1 MNFRTIASSA
11 AIGIALFAATPG
23 IAAQE
28 TSCTSKLAKLSATQK
43 TFEAQLAS
51 IPQNLTI
58 DGEKKPN
65 RLYEQIMLENISAL
79 AEISQLRQECAQ
91 NASTF
96 QTSKPQQINHLRAEI
111 AALKNLVADLAL
123 ENKKLSGL
131 IEQLSRNSALM
142 PTISPCDD
150 RKQILMRKLDSLHSL
165 GYDASHPDVVN
176 ISRQL
181 ETIAADCAADP
192 PFMTAEEACV
202 SRAADIEKKLDQLK
216 SLGYKDG
223 HPDIKNIK
231 RQLETVGD
239 ECSVSSSKG

>member
-11 AIGIALFAATPG
+11 AIGAALFTATPG

-28 TSCTSKLAKLSATQK
+28 TSCISKLTKLSATQK

-65 RLYEQIMLENISAL
+65 RLYEQIMLENITILSEIQRTKARCAAGDTETNAVTL
-79 AEISQLRQECAQ
+79 ASLRDEI
-91 NASTF
+91 
-96 QTSKPQQINHLRAEI
+96 TS
-111 AALKNLVADLAL
+111 LKSLVAELAL
-123 ENKKLSGL
+123 ENKKLGGL

-181 ETIAADCAADP
+181 ETIAVDCAADP
-192 PFMTAEEACV
+192 SFITAEEACA
-202 SRAADIEKKLDQLK
+202 SRAIDMEKRLDTLR

-223 HPDIKNIK
+223 HPDIKNII